1 MIEILELLKAWHWM
15 LLGIVLLGFET
26 LGARGYL
33 VGAGVAAFVTCLVA
47 LSDVG
52 WQVQFGIFI
61 FLSVFFTIIYFK
73 KLRKRVVQQ
82 AALLQARLA
91 AQISHTETHKSHP
104 LIGKIGIVI
113 QGNSMQTAKARVAD
127 RIWEIRCKQVLEL
140 NDEVRVRSCHGKV
153 LHVSKL
159 V

>member
-33 VGAGVAAFVTCLVA
+33 IGAGVAAFVTCLVA
-47 LSDVG
+47 LSDAG
-52 WQVQFGIFI
+52 WQVQLGIFI
-61 FLSVFFTIIYFK
+61 FLSVFFTVIYFR
-73 KLRKRVVQQ
+73 KLRKRVFQQ

-91 AQISHTETHKSHP
+91 AQVSHTESHKHHP
-104 LIGKIGIVI
+104 LTGKVGIVI
-113 QGNSMQTAKARVAD
+113 QNNRKQTAKARFAD
-127 RIWEIRCKQVLEL
+127 KIWEIRCKQVLEL
-140 NDEVRVRSCHGKV
+140 NDEVRVRSSNGKV

>member
-1 MIEILELLKAWHWM
+1 MIEILESLRAWHWM

-33 VGAGVAAFVTCLVA
+33 IGAGVAAFVTCLVA
-47 LSDVG
+47 LSDAG
-52 WQVQFGIFI
+52 WQIQLGVFV
-61 FLSVFFTIIYFK
+61 FLSAFFTIIYFK

-91 AQISHTETHKSHP
+91 AQTSHTEKHKSHP

-113 QGNSMQTAKARVAD
+113 QGNSKQTAKARVAD
-127 RIWEIRCKQVLEL
+127 KIWEIRCKQALEL
-140 NDEVRVRSCHGKV
+140 NDEVRVRSYDGKV